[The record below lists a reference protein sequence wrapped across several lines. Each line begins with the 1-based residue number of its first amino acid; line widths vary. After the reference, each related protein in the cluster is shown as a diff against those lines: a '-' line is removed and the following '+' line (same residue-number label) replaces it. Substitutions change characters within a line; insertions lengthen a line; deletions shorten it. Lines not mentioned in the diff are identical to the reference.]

1 MSTVISIENL
11 SKRYSL
17 GVFDRKAFTKGV
29 KQGLQRLVGKKVN
42 DEFKPGEE
50 IWALKDINLEIRDG
64 EILGIIGRNGS
75 GKSTLLKILSRITS
89 PTKGQARIK
98 GTVASLLEV
107 GTGFHPELTGRENI
121 YLNGSILGMSTGEI
135 NRKLDQ
141 IIDFAGVEQF
151 LDTPVKRYSSGM
163 RIRLAF
169 AVAAHLEPDILIVDE
184 VLSVG
189 DAGFQQKCL
198 GRISKVAGQG
208 RTVLFVSHHA
218 AAVEN
223 LCTRGVVLQ
232 KGQLVYQGT
241 QTEALDFYT
250 QSFGSGT
257 ASLRE
262 RTDRSGNGRLRI
274 VEVELLR
281 ENGKS
286 SKIFGSGNPIEIRFY
301 YENHSATPFNNLSV
315 EVSIRTHFDAPVFSH
330 SNRATGDSFS
340 DLGKSGY
347 FALTIPRLPLPPG
360 NFRLSYHIRSGTV
373 AEYHDGLQ
381 DALELQ
387 VEGGDFF
394 GTGHVP
400 GLSAGVCLVDGRWAA
415 NREH

>member
-1 MSTVISIENL
+1 MSSVISIENL
-11 SKRYSL
+11 GKRYSL
-17 GVFDRKAFTKGV
+17 GVFDRKAFTRGL
-29 KQGLQRLVGKKVN
+29 KQGLRKMVGGKA
-42 DEFKPGEE
+42 EEEAKPGQE
-50 IWALKDINLEIRDG
+50 IWALKDINLEISEG

-89 PTKGQARIK
+89 PTIGQARVR

-135 NRKLDQ
+135 SRKLDQ

-198 GRISKVAGQG
+198 GRIGKVAGQG

-232 KGQLVYQGT
+232 KGRVVYQGT
-241 QTEALDFYT
+241 QTEALDFYS
-250 QSFGSGT
+250 QSFGQGV

-262 RTDRSGNGRLRI
+262 RTDRSGNGRLKV
-274 VEVELLR
+274 VEIDLLR
-281 ENGKS
+281 NGVS
-286 SKIFGSGNPIEIRFY
+286 SKVFPSGEAMEIRFH
-301 YENHSATPFNNLSV
+301 YENPTGASFNNLSV

-330 SNRATGDSFS
+330 SNRIAGRSFS
-340 DLGKSGY
+340 EIGKSGY
-347 FALTIPRLPLPPG
+347 FSLVIPRLPLPPG
-360 NFRLSYHIRSGTV
+360 NFRLSYFVRSGV
-373 AEYHDGLQ
+373 AAERHDGLQ
-381 DALELQ
+381 DATELQ
-387 VEGGDFF
+387 IEGGDFF

-400 GLSAGVCLVDGRWAA
+400 PIGTGVCLVDGQWEIQ
-415 NREH
+415 RER

>member
-1 MSTVISIENL
+1 MSSVISIENL
-11 SKRYSL
+11 GKRYSL
-17 GVFDRKAFTKGV
+17 GVFDRKAFTRGL
-29 KQGLQRLVGKKVN
+29 KQGLRKMVGRAEKT
-42 DEFKPGEE
+42 EPKPGQE
-50 IWALKDINLEIRDG
+50 IWALKDINLEIREG

-89 PTKGQARIK
+89 PTTGSARVR

-198 GRISKVAGQG
+198 GRIGKVAGQG

-232 KGQLVYQGT
+232 KGQIVYQGT
-241 QTEALDFYT
+241 QTEALDFYS
-250 QSFGSGT
+250 QSFGTGV
-257 ASLRE
+257 ASLR
-262 RTDRSGNGRLRI
+262 DRIDHSGNGKIRV

-281 ENGKS
+281 NGIS
-286 SKIFGSGNPIEIRFY
+286 SKVFPSGGAVEIRFY
-301 YENHSATPFNNLSV
+301 YENHSSVPYNNLSV

-330 SNRATGDSFS
+330 SNRATGDSFG
-340 DLGKSGY
+340 DIGKKGY
-347 FALTIPRLPLPPG
+347 FSLVIPRLPLPSG
-360 NFRLSYHIRSGTV
+360 NFRLSYYVRSGTA

-381 DALELQ
+381 DAVELQ
-387 VEGGDFF
+387 IEGGDFF
-394 GTGHVP
+394 GTGHAPAV
-400 GLSAGVCLVDGRWAA
+400 SAGVCLVDGQWEIRQAS
-415 NREH
+415 